1 MFFYTVLYLHY
12 IFRSFVA
19 LKIMTENKKVS
30 KCAVCVTNCFI
41 VDTGMNVT
49 CVCVVAL
56 VPSHTFEVLRLPD
69 TFMGLSSSGN
79 IALSR

>member
-1 MFFYTVLYLHY
+1 
-12 IFRSFVA
+12 
-19 LKIMTENKKVS
+19 MTENKKVS

-41 VDTGMNVT
+41 VEPGMNVT

-69 TFMGLSSSGN
+69 TFMGVSRSRN
-79 IALSR
+79 VALSR

>member
-1 MFFYTVLYLHY
+1 MHY

-19 LKIMTENKKVS
+19 LKIMTENKNVS

-41 VDTGMNVT
+41 VEPGMNVT
-49 CVCVVAL
+49 RVCVVAL

-69 TFMGLSSSGN
+69 TFMGVSRSGN
-79 IALSR
+79 VALSR